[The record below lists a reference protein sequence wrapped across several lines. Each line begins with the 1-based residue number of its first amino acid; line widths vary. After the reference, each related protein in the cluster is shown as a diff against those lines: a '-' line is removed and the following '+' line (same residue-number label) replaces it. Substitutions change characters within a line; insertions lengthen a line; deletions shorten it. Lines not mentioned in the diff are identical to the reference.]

1 MFHICS
7 LVWNIPGQDV
17 LFIKGDII
25 ERFRESVQSHIWRTA
40 IVATFDIAGPTTAAV
55 YIRLTLK
62 MACDLILIFQTLFWA
77 TTRTKFLREDDL
89 KAQLDQYK
97 ASNIRDVV
105 HRLVEGSLGT
115 LNVVKA
121 FQENKIKEILGD
133 VVQNGALHLEQLREA
148 MKEKRETV
156 VKTSTIA
163 SLTELPA

>member
-1 MFHICS
+1 M
-7 LVWNIPGQDV
+7 
-17 LFIKGDII
+17 
-25 ERFRESVQSHIWRTA
+25 
-40 IVATFDIAGPTTAAV
+40 
-55 YIRLTLK
+55 RL
-62 MACDLILIFQTLFWA
+62 
-77 TTRTKFLREDDL
+77 DL

-97 ASNIRDVV
+97 ASNVRDVV
-105 HRLVEGSLGT
+105 HRLVDGSLGT